1 MANLGNAKT
10 MIVEYSF
17 ISQANNKCYLA
28 LCAEPIDTIKDVAN
42 KYWQSHG
49 IENDSW
55 SKFEFHRNK
64 DNEYVVLVACT
75 EINAYALEFALA
87 NFESLLGQRCQ
98 MPDLLRII
106 RDFDKKM
113 SS

>member
-1 MANLGNAKT
+1 M
-10 MIVEYSF
+10 
-17 ISQANNKCYLA
+17 A
-28 LCAEPIDTIKDVAN
+28 LCAGPRDTIKDVAN

-49 IENDSW
+49 IENGSW

-64 DNEYVVLVACT
+64 YNEYVGLVACA
-75 EINAYALEFALA
+75 EINAYALEFAFA

>member
-1 MANLGNAKT
+1 

-17 ISQANNKCYLA
+17 TSQANNKCYLA
-28 LCAEPIDTIKDVAN
+28 LCTEPRDTIKDVAN

-49 IENDSW
+49 IEDGSW

-64 DNEYVVLVACT
+64 DNEYVGLVACT

-87 NFESLLGQRCQ
+87 NFECILGQRCQ
-98 MPDLLRII
+98 VPDLLRII
-106 RDFDKKM
+106 RDFDKKF
-113 SS
+113 SG

>member
-1 MANLGNAKT
+1 

-17 ISQANNKCYLA
+17 TSQANNKCYLA
-28 LCAEPIDTIKDVAN
+28 LCAEPRDIIEDVVN

-49 IENDSW
+49 IEKGSW
-55 SKFEFHRNK
+55 GKFEFHRNK
-64 DNEYVVLVACT
+64 DNEYVGLVACT

-87 NFESLLGQRCQ
+87 NFECMLGQRCQ
-98 MPDLLRII
+98 MPDMLRII
-106 RDFDKKM
+106 RDFDKKF